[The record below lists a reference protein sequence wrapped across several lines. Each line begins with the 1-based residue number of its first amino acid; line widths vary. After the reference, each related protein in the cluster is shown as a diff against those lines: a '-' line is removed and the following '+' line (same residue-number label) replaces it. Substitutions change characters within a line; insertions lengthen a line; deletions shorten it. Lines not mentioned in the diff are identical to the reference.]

1 MLKNI
6 KTGVIGVG
14 SMGQN
19 HVRIYDEVSN
29 LIAVSDVDKKQGLR
43 LSKRYNADYFAD
55 YADMLG
61 KVDAVTIAVPT
72 IYHEEV
78 VERVANAGV
87 HILVE
92 KPLAPSVSNAK
103 SMLTKAEMANIVLSV
118 GHIERHNPVIKY
130 AKEKILEGEWGKVI
144 TMSSKRVSLFPE
156 RIKDVGVIFDL
167 GIHDLDIIRYLSGS
181 EVISIKSYGYNIS
194 CKLVLNHPT

>member
-167 GIHDLDIIRYLSGS
+167 SIHDLDILCYLSS
-181 EVISIKSYGYNIS
+181 SNPKSIY
-194 CKLVLNHPT
+194 